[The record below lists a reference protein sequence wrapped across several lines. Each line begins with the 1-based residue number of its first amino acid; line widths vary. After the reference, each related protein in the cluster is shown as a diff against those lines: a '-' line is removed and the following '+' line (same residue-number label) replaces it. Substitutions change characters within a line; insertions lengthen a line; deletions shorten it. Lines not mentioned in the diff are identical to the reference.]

1 MTKKRKIVIMP
12 RMYSPEERKHIEE
25 SLHSAAAECLSLY
38 GVRRTTVDEI
48 VSRSH
53 MAKGSF
59 YLFYSS
65 KEELFLSLLDSFIL
79 SLEEKYLEMLQNL
92 DENHIVTSLTEV
104 FCKTALLFYR
114 EGIFR
119 FLDRENIELI
129 KRKVG
134 DEKFD
139 VVTADAEKTL
149 TSLFSYFSI
158 DDEGDIESF
167 MKAYTA
173 VLSLFLT
180 EGPYEEK
187 ESTVRFLIRGLVLQ
201 MVE

>member
-1 MTKKRKIVIMP
+1 MP
-12 RMYSPEERKHIEE
+12 KMYSPEEREHIEKRLLE
-25 SLHSAAAECLSLY
+25 TAGECLSLY

-48 VSRSH
+48 VKRAH
-53 MAKGSF
+53 IAKGSF

-65 KEELFLSLLDSFIL
+65 KEELFLALLDSFIL
-79 SLEEKYLEMLQNL
+79 SLEGTYLEMLQNL

-104 FCKTALLFYR
+104 FCRTALLFYR

-119 FLDRENIELI
+119 FLDRENAELI
-129 KRKVG
+129 ERKVG
-134 DEKFD
+134 EKKFSI
-139 VVTADAEKTL
+139 VMSDAEKTL

-158 DDEGDIESF
+158 DDENDIQTF
-167 MKAYTA
+167 MKAYRA

-180 EGPYEEK
+180 SDTYEEK
-187 ESTVRFLIRGLVLQ
+187 ESTIRFLIRGLVLQ

>member
-1 MTKKRKIVIMP
+1 MP

-25 SLHSAAAECLSLY
+25 TLHSAASECLAIY

-48 VSRSH
+48 VRRAH
-53 MAKGSF
+53 IAKGSF

-65 KEELFLSLLDSFIL
+65 KEELFLSVLDSFIL
-79 SLEEKYLEMLQNL
+79 SLEDKYLEMLQNL
-92 DENHIVTSLTEV
+92 DENHIVTSLTDV
-104 FCKTALLFYR
+104 FSKTALLFYR

-119 FLDRENIELI
+119 FLDRENSELI
-129 KRKVG
+129 RRKVG
-134 DEKFD
+134 DERFS

-149 TSLFSYFSI
+149 TKLFSYFSI
-158 DDEGDIESF
+158 DDEGDIKSF

-180 EGPYEEK
+180 DGSYEEK
-187 ESTVRFLIRGLVLQ
+187 EGTVNLLIRGLVLQ

>member
-1 MTKKRKIVIMP
+1 MP
-12 RMYSPEERKHIEE
+12 KMYSTEEREHIEKRLLE
-25 SLHSAAAECLSLY
+25 TAGECLSLY

-48 VSRSH
+48 VKRAH
-53 MAKGSF
+53 IAKGSF

-65 KEELFLSLLDSFIL
+65 KEELFLALLDSFIL
-79 SLEEKYLEMLQNL
+79 SLEGTYLEMLQNL

-104 FCKTALLFYR
+104 FSKTALLFYR

-119 FLDRENIELI
+119 FLDRENAELI
-129 KRKVG
+129 ERKVG
-134 DEKFD
+134 EKKFSI
-139 VVTADAEKTL
+139 VMSDAEKTL

-158 DDEGDIESF
+158 DDENDIQTF
-167 MKAYTA
+167 MKAYRA

-180 EGPYEEK
+180 SDTYEEK
-187 ESTVRFLIRGLVLQ
+187 ESTIRFLIRGLVLQ

>member
-1 MTKKRKIVIMP
+1 MP
-12 RMYSPEERKHIEE
+12 KMYSTEEREHIEKRLLE
-25 SLHSAAAECLSLY
+25 TAGECLSLY

-48 VSRSH
+48 VKRAH
-53 MAKGSF
+53 IAKGSF

-65 KEELFLSLLDSFIL
+65 KEELFLALLDSFIL
-79 SLEEKYLEMLQNL
+79 SLEGTYLEMLQNL

-104 FCKTALLFYR
+104 FSKTALLFYR

-119 FLDRENIELI
+119 FLDRENAELI
-129 KRKVG
+129 ERKVG
-134 DEKFD
+134 EKKFSI
-139 VVTADAEKTL
+139 VMSDAEKTL

-158 DDEGDIESF
+158 DDENDIQTF
-167 MKAYTA
+167 MKAYRA

-180 EGPYEEK
+180 SGTYEEK
-187 ESTVRFLIRGLVLQ
+187 ESTIRFLIRGLVLQ